1 MSSDFCFYKGYCI
14 FSSELNSLEVIY
26 GSTFSVL
33 IHHGSFNHITLKT
46 MCVGVQ
52 IRENPEPLEHR
63 GKFCEIKNRKKFC
76 ESEKMIW

>member
-14 FSSELNSLEVIY
+14 FSSELNSVAIIY

-63 GKFCEIKNRKKFC
+63 GKSMKLKT
-76 ESEKMIW
+76 EKIL

>member
-14 FSSELNSLEVIY
+14 FSSELNSVEIIY

-33 IHHGSFNHITLKT
+33 IYHGSFNHITLKT

-63 GKFCEIKNRKKFC
+63 GKSMKLKT
-76 ESEKMIW
+76 EKIL

>member
-33 IHHGSFNHITLKT
+33 IHHGNFNHITLKT

-52 IRENPEPLEHR
+52 IRENPEPPEHR
-63 GKFCEIKNRKKFC
+63 GKF
-76 ESEKMIW
+76 